1 MNRRELLKLGLGSLA
16 ILSFAKN
23 SLAND
28 FAPLLI
34 DASIAPPEILTNYL
48 KMGTS
53 TNPKGEILT
62 ADSRSILLKNRRW
75 LPVMGEFHFSRY
87 PENEWREEL
96 LKMKMGG
103 INIIATYIF
112 WIHHEE
118 IEGQFDWSGQ
128 RNLGKFIELATEIG
142 LYSIVRLGPWCHG
155 EVRNGGLP
163 DWILQKSYKTR
174 TDAPEYLEK
183 VKILY
188 REIAQQI
195 KGFYWKDGG
204 NIIGAQFEN
213 EFKGRAEHLLNLK
226 KIALENGIDVPIY
239 TRTAWHTMA
248 SPLPLGEIIP
258 LFGVYA
264 EGFWDREITPMP
276 GKYGDGFLFKTARI
290 DSSIATDQL
299 GTGARKDTEDVN
311 KYPYFCCE
319 IGGGMITS
327 YHRRILNYT
336 KDIESTALIKIGSGN
351 NLQGFYMYHG
361 GTNPQGKLTTLNES
375 QATNYWNDM
384 PVKSYEFQA
393 PLGEFGQIN
402 PHYHSL
408 RLQHLFFQDF
418 GENLANMP
426 AYLPEK
432 LPTNSKDSDTL
443 RWSVRTDGEC
453 GLIFV
458 NNYQRLQIMP
468 EKYNVQFEIKLKDKT
483 IKIPNRPFTVHENA
497 VFVMPFN
504 LPVDGGK
511 IVYATGQPICKMETE
526 DAVILFYKQIHETP
540 FEILFDDGKNGI
552 NIVLPLAS
560 FGYENPMISLTKKL
574 NIMVLSEATANT
586 FWKGEFKG
594 AEHIF
599 LTKAGL
605 VIDGEKLRLTSENP
619 DDLKVSVFP
628 PIRPKE
634 VTVINGEFFQI
645 ITPQKPKKS
654 KLSVKIKKIKKAD
667 TPRIIPIGK
676 QKVAEAPNDADFE
689 KAAIWKIKIPQSL
702 ASKKSR
708 FLLRIKYAGDV
719 ARIYLGD
726 TLLTD
731 NFYNGNVFEIGI
743 NRFAPDIFQK
753 DLILKILPLRK
764 DAPIYLADDAK
775 PDFKGKDSICEI
787 ESISLSEI
795 YTIEFA

>member
-16 ILSFAKN
+16 LLPFAKN
-23 SLAND
+23 NFAND
-28 FAPLLI
+28 FAPLFI
-34 DASIAPPEILTNYL
+34 DASAPPPEILTNYL

-53 TNPKGEILT
+53 MNPKGEILT
-62 ADSRSILLKNRRW
+62 ADSRSILLNNRRW

-103 INIIATYIF
+103 INIVATYIF

-118 IEGQFDWSGQ
+118 IEGEFDWSGQ
-128 RNLGKFIELATEIG
+128 RNLRKFIELTNEIG
-142 LYSIVRLGPWCHG
+142 VHAIVRLGPWCHG

-188 REIAQQI
+188 SEIAKQI
-195 KGFYWKDGG
+195 KGLYWKDGG

-226 KIALENGIDVPIY
+226 KIALEKGIDVPIY
-239 TRTAWHTMA
+239 TRTAWHSMS
-248 SPLPLGEIIP
+248 SPLPLGEIMP

-290 DSSIATDQL
+290 DASIATDQL

-327 YHRRILNYT
+327 YHRRILNYP

-393 PLGEFGQIN
+393 PLGEYGQIN

-426 AYLPEK
+426 AFLPEK
-432 LPTNSKDSDTL
+432 SPTNSKDSETL
-443 RWSVRTDGEC
+443 RWSVRTNGES

-458 NNYQRLQIMP
+458 NNYQRLQKMP
-468 EKYNVQFEIKLKDKT
+468 EKYNVQFEIKLQEKT
-483 IKIPNRPFTVHENA
+483 IKIPERPFNVPENTV
-497 VFVMPFN
+497 FFMPFN
-504 LPVDGGK
+504 LLVEGGK
-511 IVYATGQPICKMETE
+511 ILYATGQPICKTETDE
-526 DAVILFYKQIHETP
+526 MTLLIFKQIEGVP
-540 FEILFDDGKNGI
+540 FQISFDDGKDGI
-552 NIVLPLAS
+552 NIRLPLSAFTNEQPS
-560 FGYENPMISLTKKL
+560 ISLTRKL
-574 NIMVLSEATANT
+574 QVMVLSDANENML
-586 FWKGEFKG
+586 WKANYKG
-594 AEHIF
+594 VDRVF

-605 VIDGEKLRLTSENP
+605 VIDGEKICLTSENP
-619 DDLKVSVFP
+619 NDFQFSVFP
-628 PIRPKE
+628 PIGIE
-634 VTVINGEFFQI
+634 IGSMTDGEFL
-645 ITPQKPKKS
+645 QKISLKQPKKS
-654 KLSVKIKKIKKAD
+654 KFSLKIKQINKTDVPREIKNGSK
-667 TPRIIPIGK
+667 G
-676 QKVAEAPNDADFE
+676 VAEAPNDADFE
-689 KAAIWKIKIPQSL
+689 KAAVWKIRLPKGIE
-702 ASKKSR
+702 KKKT
-708 FLLRIKYAGDV
+708 LLRIKYQGDV
-719 ARIYLGD
+719 ARLYSGD

-731 NFYNGNVFEIGI
+731 NFYNGNAFEIGI
-743 NRFAPDIFQK
+743 NRFTPDIFHK
-753 DLILKILPLRK
+753 NLILKILPLRK
-764 DAPIYLADDAK
+764 DAPIYLADEAK